1 MSETWI
7 IVLVVILY
15 VIQAFAGGMIARSRG
30 KTFWFWFAVCFLNI
44 FPMGW
49 VFMLIYTRDGND
61 LIP

>member
-15 VIQAFAGGMIARSRG
+15 VIQAFAGGMIARSHG
-30 KTFWFWFAVCFLNI
+30 KTFWFWFAMCFLII